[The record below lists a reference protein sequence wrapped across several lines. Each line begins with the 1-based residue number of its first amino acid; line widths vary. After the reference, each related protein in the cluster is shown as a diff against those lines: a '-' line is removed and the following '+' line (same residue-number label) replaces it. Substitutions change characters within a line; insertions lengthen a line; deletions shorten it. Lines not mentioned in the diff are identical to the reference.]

1 MAWVELP
8 GGVRLSALIVSIIV
22 CTMTWFLILLLHG
35 YQHGRENFQIARW
48 AKERTAMF
56 VVGFCATLAIAII
69 RGFTKDMAPLLSLF
83 GLEPNKPGAAVTL
96 GLAIAAFLLG
106 FGPRLK
112 ERNDKKELPPNE
124 KPYTTE
130 IKPEKKP

>member
-1 MAWVELP
+1 MSWIELP
-8 GGVRLSALIVSIIV
+8 GGIRLGALIVSIIV

-35 YQHGRENFQIARW
+35 YQHSRENFQVARW
-48 AKERTAMF
+48 AKERSAMF

-69 RGFTKDMAPLLSLF
+69 RGFTKDMAPLLSVF

-112 ERNDKKELPPNE
+112 ERNNKDLPPNE
-124 KPYTTE
+124 KPPTTE
-130 IKPEKKP
+130 TTERKKQ